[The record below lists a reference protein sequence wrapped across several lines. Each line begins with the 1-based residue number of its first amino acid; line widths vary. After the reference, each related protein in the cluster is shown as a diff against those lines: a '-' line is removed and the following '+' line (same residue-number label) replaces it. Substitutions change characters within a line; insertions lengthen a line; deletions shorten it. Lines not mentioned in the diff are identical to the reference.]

1 MANDAVAIVDFFT
14 RQRRGARL
22 AEVLRDVVKL
32 TAAADGTHA
41 FFELRD
47 ASGPVL
53 MAGWPGNAKA
63 DLAAPPGL
71 AALGPDDELV
81 KRHGVAAGARYA
93 FEVPGFSGALV
104 VLGPTADLEHTR
116 VMGEV
121 IAALVTSWDAE
132 RRSKDLAERHRL
144 VSQATQHVIYDWDI
158 ATDTMTWNPRM
169 ADVFGHVDIANDDIG
184 WWRDQLH
191 PDDTTRVWDSLQRV
205 MADHE
210 LYWVCEYRFRRADG
224 DWSWVFDRGTLV
236 YDGSNRAVRMLG
248 VMEDIS
254 RDREL
259 ESRLA
264 LASRLAAVGS
274 LASGIAHEINNPL
287 AWVTSNLS
295 FALEELR
302 KLEGEAR
309 EVAAEIEEALD
320 DAQTGA
326 TRIAQIVSDLRTFAH
341 ADHERLAPVSIKR
354 VVEGALTIAN
364 NELKHRARVI
374 KRLDRAPMV
383 LANEP
388 RLGQAVVNLLLHA
401 AWSAGGHGRVA
412 EVTIATGTTA
422 DGGALIEVS
431 DNGPALAPDVLPH
444 LFDPFFSVR
453 AKSEGIGL
461 GLAVT
466 HSIVAGFGGSIDVD
480 STPARGTTFRIALP
494 MVPDLPQQEPA
505 APAPRP
511 AEQSALVLVIDD
523 EPSILT
529 AIERTLAGQHEV
541 VGFTHG
547 QLALEAIARR
557 EPDVI
562 LCDVMMPDFS
572 GPAVWAQLA
581 SNHPHLLPRVVL
593 LTGGAFTREAQSFL
607 EACPATVI
615 DKPFTPRLLREAV
628 DRVIE
633 ATVSPKN

>member
-1 MANDAVAIVDFFT
+1 MEIDAAAIVSFFT
-14 RQRRGARL
+14 KQRTGGRL
-22 AEVLRDVVKL
+22 AEVLRDLVKL
-32 TAAADGTHA
+32 AASAEGTQA

-53 MAGWPGNAKA
+53 MAGWPGSGQA
-63 DLAAPPGL
+63 DLSAPAGL
-71 AALGPDDELV
+71 VGLGPDDEMV
-81 KRHGVAAGARYA
+81 RRYGAAAGARFA
-93 FEVPGFSGALV
+93 FEVPGFTGVLV
-104 VLGPTADLEHTR
+104 VLGPRAELEHTR
-116 VMGEV
+116 VLGEAS
-121 IAALVTSWDAE
+121 AALVTAWDAD

-169 ADVFGHVDIANDDIG
+169 ADVFGHVDITPDDIS

-205 MADHE
+205 MKDHE
-210 LYWVCEYRFRRADG
+210 LYWVSEYRFRRADG
-224 DWSWVFDRGTLV
+224 EWSWVFDRGTLV

-254 RDREL
+254 RDRAL

-295 FALEELR
+295 FALEELA
-302 KLEGEAR
+302 KLDEESR
-309 EVAAEIEEALD
+309 EVADEIEEALD

-326 TRIAQIVSDLRTFAH
+326 ARIGQIVSDLRTFAH

-374 KRLDRAPMV
+374 KRLDRSPMV
-383 LANEP
+383 LANEA
-388 RLGQAVVNLLLHA
+388 RLGQAIVNLLLHA

-412 EVTIATGTTA
+412 EVGVVTDTKA
-422 DGGALIEVS
+422 DGSAVIEVS
-431 DNGPALAPDVLPH
+431 DNGPAIAPDVLPH

-453 AKSEGIGL
+453 AQGDGIGL

-466 HSIVAGFGGSIDVD
+466 HSIVSGFGGTIDVE
-480 STPARGTTFRIALP
+480 STPARGTTFHIVLP
-494 MVPDLPQQEPA
+494 MVPDVSASEP
-505 APAPRP
+505 PPPPVRHT
-511 AEQSALVLVIDD
+511 ERRALVMVIDD
-523 EPSILT
+523 EPSILST
-529 AIERTLAGQHEV
+529 IERALSNQHEV

-547 QLALEAIARR
+547 QVALEAIASR

-562 LCDVMMPDFS
+562 LCDLMMPEFS
-572 GPAVWAQLA
+572 GLLVWAQLA
-581 SNHPHLLPRVVL
+581 AQRPHLLARVVM
-593 LTGGAFTREAQSFL
+593 LTGGAFTREARDFL
-607 EACPATVI
+607 DTCPAPVI
-615 DKPFTPRLLREAV
+615 DKPFTPRVLREAV
-628 DRVIE
+628 DRVVE
-633 ATVSPKN
+633 ANG